1 MPIHV
6 KYEVRDIDGKVL
18 PEHSTYT
25 MKEFKSVSEASD
37 WIRNESDWFVDCC
50 LIDSN
55 NIGGVI
61 SDDLVIVEINGFPV
75 TEEREVA

>member
-6 KYEVRDIDGKVL
+6 KYEARDIHGNVL

-25 MKEFKSVSEASD
+25 MKEFNSVEAASE

-50 LIDSN
+50 LIDSK
-55 NIGGVI
+55 NIGGEI
-61 SDDLVIVEINGFPV
+61 ADDLVIVEIDGFPV
-75 TEEREVA
+75 TQERELA